1 MGYQKLTGAQ
11 AILGGAV
18 ILTSPTIYTNLSTST
33 SSMKIYGAPIIYA
46 SSTDTADGRIQVG
59 GGLTSSTSEARG
71 GISLGGATKY
81 VKKIPFTSAS
91 WTTSVTTNF
100 NTAFQLPASSFV
112 TDAWF
117 HLTSPASSLTIT
129 AGTTGDPN
137 GFLTGITGT
146 GVQVGVLTAGSQ
158 TYGVLLYNQITTTI
172 AADARVNYAP
182 GAAVNVAIGRSATNL
197 TMPAGNLFIEYIV
210 PGA

>member
-1 MGYQKLTGAQ
+1 MGYQKLTGSK

-33 SSMKIYGAPIIYA
+33 SSMKIYGTPAIYA
-46 SSTDTADGRIQVG
+46 SATD
-59 GGLTSSTSEARG
+59 LTKG
-71 GISLGGATKY
+71 GITLGGATRY
-81 VKKIPFTSAS
+81 IKKIAFTSAS

-100 NTAFQLPASSFV
+100 NTTFQIPTSGVV

-117 HLTSPASSLTIT
+117 QLTSPASSLTLT

-137 GFLTGITGT
+137 GFLTGITGS
-146 GVQVGVLTAGSQ
+146 GVQVGALTGGAV
-158 TYGVLLYNQITTTI
+158 TYGILLTDYTWATSSV
-172 AADARVNYAP
+172 AAAKVNYAP